1 MLLMAP
7 NLLLWAIVFS
17 VVALP
22 ESSCYSFSWTAVRLP
37 TGLIGMGQL
46 SNSRQYHRH
55 HRQPSN
61 LCMPSKLCMSTK
73 LDTDNSAVQVAIDKF
88 ISTLQ
93 TSLDNDTFLSYTLKG
108 PSMPRKRRKKNNN
121 NKDNFDLEQQ
131 KEKLRGKYMTISGR
145 LVLLKDKK
153 KKKSKKVSKNEN
165 DTNASKGTLYVQ
177 TTIKYHLATDVAKNW
192 KVDEQSAYNSD
203 KTEVEVGLSQLFSTS
218 MGNEVNAP
226 LSEWGAQNVNG
237 ELGIVSGELI
247 TSDSIHKLQLQPSHK
262 ASFRLSKKK
271 DANASS
277 QQVNDMSALSHDRPK
292 NVPLSPSS
300 EFFQKLGVSNK
311 DGKPLN
317 GMASKLRQCQKF
329 VEIVGTL
336 IDNDISSDTSS
347 PPSKIRTIDMG
358 CGRGYLTF
366 SLHSYLYNKF
376 EADKDEPASIS
387 TQGIDRRPKLI
398 SEINGIAQS
407 LGEEFKQLKFIEGTI
422 GNTHNSLF
430 GNDKD
435 DNSLDILIALHA
447 CDTATDDALWCAIS
461 EDADIIVTAPCCQ
474 HELRPQIDK
483 HTSNNPN
490 HPLSEVLRHAIYR
503 ERATETVTDAM
514 RAILLEIAGYQTS
527 CFEFVGG
534 EHTAK
539 NVMITAQK
547 NKKKRSDVEQEMWLQ
562 DRRRKL
568 IELARLHG
576 VERQRLAFLM
586 GESILF
592 DEETDSKSK
601 TVHKNLSG
609 MAPL

>member
-1 MLLMAP
+1 
-7 NLLLWAIVFS
+7 
-17 VVALP
+17 
-22 ESSCYSFSWTAVRLP
+22 
-37 TGLIGMGQL
+37 
-46 SNSRQYHRH
+46 
-55 HRQPSN
+55 
-61 LCMPSKLCMSTK
+61 MSTK
-73 LDTDNSAVQVAIDKF
+73 LDTDNSSVQVAIDKF

-93 TSLDNDTFLSYTLKG
+93 TSLDDNTFLSYTLKG
-108 PSMPRKRRKKNNN
+108 PSTPRKRRKKSNN
-121 NKDNFDLEQQ
+121 NKDSTFDLEQQ
-131 KEKLRGKYMTISGR
+131 KEKLRGKYKTISGR
-145 LVLLKDKK
+145 LVLLQDKK
-153 KKKSKKVSKNEN
+153 KKKSEKVSNNEN

-192 KVDEQSAYNSD
+192 KVDEQSANNNSD
-203 KTEVEVGLSQLFSTS
+203 KETEVEVGLRQLFSTA
-218 MGNEVNAP
+218 MGNEINAP

-237 ELGIVSGELI
+237 ELGILSGELV
-247 TSDSIHKLQLQPSHK
+247 TSDGIYKLQLQPSQK

-271 DANASS
+271 DS
-277 QQVNDMSALSHDRPK
+277 QQVNDMSAFSHDRPK

-336 IDNDISSDTSS
+336 IDNDISSNTSS

-366 SLHSYLYNKF
+366 SLHLYLYKKF
-376 EADKDEPASIS
+376 EADKNEPANIS

-398 SEINGIAQS
+398 SEINFIAQS

-422 GNTHNSLF
+422 GNTHNRLF

-447 CDTATDDALWCAIS
+447 CDTATDDALWYAIS

-547 NKKKRSDVEQEMWLQ
+547 TKRKRSDVEQEMWLQ

-576 VERQRLAFLM
+576 VELQRLAFLM

-592 DEETDSKSK
+592 DGETDSKSK
-601 TVHKNLSG
+601 IALNSLSG
-609 MAPL
+609 MPPL